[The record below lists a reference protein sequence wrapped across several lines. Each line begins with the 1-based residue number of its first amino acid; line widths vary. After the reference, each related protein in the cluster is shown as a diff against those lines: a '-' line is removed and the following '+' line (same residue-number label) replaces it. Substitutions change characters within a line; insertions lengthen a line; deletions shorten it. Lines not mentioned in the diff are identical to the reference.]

1 MGREINL
8 DGGEITLLKKIGLSG
23 AQMFGKLLVDKMSD
37 DEKTQ
42 FLETLVGL
50 IDQDYVISNKVNIRK
65 MEDVERAFFRVNPS
79 HAVELRDAVN
89 PSRRRARERT
99 SRRRRD

>member
-1 MGREINL
+1 
-8 DGGEITLLKKIGLSG
+8 
-23 AQMFGKLLVDKMSD
+23 VDKMSD

-50 IDQDYVISNKVNIRK
+50 IDRDYVVSNKVNIRK
-65 MEDVERAFFRVNPS
+65 MEDVERAFFRVNPTYS
-79 HAVELRDAVN
+79 VELRDAVN

-99 SRRRRD
+99 TSRRRRA